1 MLPLSKQTS
10 RTARFPALRRLAFA
24 SGVAL
29 LVLAGCDTTSE
40 PVVLFYT
47 ETVGFDFTS
56 ETAMM
61 MGQVTS
67 ISGDRRIDLT
77 EKLGRE
83 GFSKA
88 EVLAAFVESAELDIQ
103 APIGV
108 SLDFLNEA
116 VLQIEASGLSETTVA
131 TESDPPATSDPSPMD
146 VRAGTN
152 IGSYVAASNFGLVLQ
167 IDPAELEDAQD
178 YELEVMVRIRVE
190 LEGV

>member
-10 RTARFPALRRLAFA
+10 RTPRFPVRFRLALV

-40 PVVLFYT
+40 PVVLSVT

-67 ISGDRRIDLT
+67 INGDGRIDLT
-77 EKLGRE
+77 EKLRRD

-88 EVLAAFVESAELDIQ
+88 EVLGAFVESAELDIQ

-108 SLDFLNEA
+108 NLDFLNEA
-116 VLQIEASGLSETTVA
+116 TLQIEASGLSETTVA
-131 TESDPPATSDPSPMD
+131 TENDPPATSDPAPMD
-146 VRAGTN
+146 VRAGTD
-152 IGSYVAASNFGLVLQ
+152 ISSYVAAPSFGLILQ
-167 IDPAELEDAQD
+167 IDPAELEDGQD
-178 YELEVMVRIRVE
+178 YELEVVIRIRVE